1 MPVYEY
7 ECSECGEFSAS
18 RPMAQYREPQACPQ
32 CGRACERAMLTAP
45 AFAGMPAVTR
55 TALTINEKAK
65 HEPLSSKEYAA
76 TRHGAGCGCCGTKS
90 MPSRTVK
97 AKDGSKAF
105 PTARPWM
112 ISH

>member
-7 ECSECGEFSAS
+7 ECGECGEFTAS
-18 RPMAQYREPQACPQ
+18 RPMSQYREPQACPQ
-32 CGRACERAMLTAP
+32 CGRDCLRAMLTAP

-55 TALTINEKAK
+55 TAHAINEKAS
-65 HEPLSSKEYAA
+65 HEPQTLAERTA
-76 TRHGAGCGCCGTKS
+76 RHGPGCGCCGGKS
-90 MPSRTVK
+90 MPGRTVT

-105 PTARPWM
+105 PSARPWM

>member
-1 MPVYEY
+1 MTVYED
-7 ECSECGEFSAS
+7 ECRECGEFTAS
-18 RPMAQYREPQACPQ
+18 RPMAEYRSPQACPQ
-32 CGRACERAMLTAP
+32 CGRDCARALLTAP

-55 TALTINEKAK
+55 TAHAINEKAK
-65 HEPLSSKEYAA
+65 HEPQTSAERAA
-76 TRHGAGCGCCGTKS
+76 RHGAGCGCCGGKS

-97 AKDGSKAF
+97 ARDGSKAF

>member
-7 ECSECGEFSAS
+7 ECVACGVFSATK
-18 RPMAQYREPQACPQ
+18 PMAEYRAPHPCPQ
-32 CGRACERAMLTAP
+32 CDRVCERALFTAP
-45 AFAGMPAVTR
+45 AYAGMPAVTR
-55 TALTINEKAK
+55 TAHAINEKAK
-65 HEPLSSKEYAA
+65 HEPQTSAERAA
-76 TRHGAGCGCCGTKS
+76 RHGPGCGCCGSKS